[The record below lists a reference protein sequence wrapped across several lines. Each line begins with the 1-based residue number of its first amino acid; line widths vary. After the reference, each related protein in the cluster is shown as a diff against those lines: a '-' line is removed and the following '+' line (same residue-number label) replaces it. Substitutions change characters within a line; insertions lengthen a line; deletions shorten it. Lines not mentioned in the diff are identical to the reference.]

1 MLSEN
6 IKSHRKSKGLSQEE
20 MASKLNVTR
29 QTLSKWENGLS
40 VPDAEM
46 LIRIADVLGVPVS
59 TLLGENNAPEMQEP
73 ASTIAAKLEV
83 LNEQYA
89 KQQEQKRK
97 IWRTISIALT
107 VVGGFFLAER
117 VFSAV
122 TMFRV
127 MTNSFSDAN
136 SAQIAYSYPA
146 ADSSQVASVGL
157 PASAYVTLI
166 WMSLRM
172 ILPPA
177 VLTVLGVVGIC
188 KTKKR

>member
-122 TMFRV
+122 MIIRA
-127 MTNSFSDAN
+127 MTVFPDAN

-146 ADSSQVASVGL
+146 ADPSQGASVGL